1 MNQDA
6 GLSERSGPLC
16 LAIAGLAVVLSLY
29 SATAPSSSQA
39 ADWSGRVIAHITSAG
54 NDGGSASKDRAGE
67 KRVPDWLLVQS
78 VPLVGAPGEDLVL
91 AEVPEFAP
99 ESVEERIAREHGLQL
114 VTRLTVGGPGR
125 RIVVYRAF
133 DGRSPAEVV
142 AALKRDQRVS
152 SAQTNAVY
160 RLPPAAPAQGAI
172 NDAKPPLGIS
182 GRQAKRQ
189 RSRHDQ
195 KGSGPTS
202 GPRATAGEPVTALP
216 RSAIVTNDHG
226 RLRWPTADE
235 PFLDIGMAE

>member
-16 LAIAGLAVVLSLY
+16 LPIAGLAVVLSLY
-29 SATAPSSSQA
+29 SVAAPSRSQA
-39 ADWSGRVIAHITSAG
+39 ADWSGRVIAHIASAG
-54 NDGGSASKDRAGE
+54 NDDSGGRASKDRVGE

-91 AEVPEFAP
+91 VEVLESVP

-114 VTRLTVGGPGR
+114 VTRLTVGSAGR

-142 AALKRDQRVS
+142 AALKRDRRVS
-152 SAQTNAVY
+152 SAQTNVVY
-160 RLPPAAPAQGAI
+160 TLPRAAPAQEAI

-189 RSRHDQ
+189 RKVRVD
-195 KGSGPTS
+195 G
-202 GPRATAGEPVTALP
+202 
-216 RSAIVTNDHG
+216 G
-226 RLRWPTADE
+226 RKKDVE
-235 PFLDIGMAE
+235 PFGADRACEPPHVNRRAAAVG

>member
-91 AEVPEFAP
+91 VEVLESVP

-160 RLPPAAPAQGAI
+160 RLPRAAPAQGAI
-172 NDAKPPLGIS
+172 ND
-182 GRQAKRQ
+182 RETTT
-189 RSRHDQ
+189 RHLRKAGETATVAT

-202 GPRATAGEPVTALP
+202 GPRATAGEQVMALP
-216 RSAIVTNDHG
+216 RSAIVTNDHA

-235 PFLDIGMAE
+235 PFIDIGMAE